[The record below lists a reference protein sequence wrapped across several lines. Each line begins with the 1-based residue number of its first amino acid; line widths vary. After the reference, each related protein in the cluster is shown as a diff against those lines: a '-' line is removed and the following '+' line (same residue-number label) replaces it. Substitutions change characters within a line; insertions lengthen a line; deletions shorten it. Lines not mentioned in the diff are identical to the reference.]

1 MLFAITDITRF
12 KSTAKQAINL
22 ANSKMN
28 SSLEQCVE
36 ITITVDPVEGDKLTF
51 TAINNSYGVKFYIPL
66 EGTNNVEGTCLIH
79 HTKLSLLLSKIPS
92 KTQYLKVSLTNNVLT
107 FSLLNLGSI
116 GESIWVDNVSF
127 INSDFLSEAKYNV
140 LDEDNTTLVPHLIA
154 VSDIAKTCDSSVI
167 GIKGDSK
174 ELCVSGKFGTT
185 GNNLFMSKLDS
196 IGNITFA
203 IKPSL
208 LNSTL
213 SFLGPSITIG
223 YNSNNKWLMFAS
235 DKGVVC
241 YKSLNSIT
249 NIEKTINNI
258 YGLDAGGCITVKR
271 SELDL
276 AISFHTE
283 GDYIN
288 LTSDKTN
295 TLLQVFSGSSK
306 EPAKLKP
313 ELYDG
318 DFVDVSLEVNH
329 LKQAL
334 QLTNN
339 SCVGITINQ
348 RVTVV
353 KGFEDTDI
361 VILVI
366 NSPDNG
372 AVETT
377 TIVYT
382 SVK

>member
-1 MLFAITDITRF
+1 MLFNITDVTRF
-12 KSTAKQAINL
+12 KATAKQAITL
-22 ANSKMN
+22 ANNKMN

-36 ITITVDPVEGDKLTF
+36 VTVTDGDLLTF
-51 TAINNSYGVKFYIPL
+51 TAINSSYGVKFTYPL
-66 EGTNNVEGTCLIH
+66 EGTTNVDGTCLIH
-79 HTKLSLLLSKIPS
+79 HSKLSLLLSKIPA
-92 KTQYLKVSLTNNVLT
+92 KTNYLKVSLANNVLN

-127 INSDFLSEAKYNV
+127 IGSDFLNESKYNV

-154 VSDIAKTCDSSVI
+154 VSDIAKSCDSSVI
-167 GIKGDSK
+167 GIKGDTK

-203 IKPSL
+203 IKPTL

-213 SFLGPSITIG
+213 SFLGPAITIG

-249 NIEKTINNI
+249 NIEKTINNMFA
-258 YGLDAGGCITVKR
+258 LDAGGCLTVKR

-276 AISFHTE
+276 AINFHTE

-295 TLLQVFSGSSK
+295 TMLQVFSGSSK

-318 DFVDVSLEVNH
+318 GFVDVSLEVNH

-334 QLTNN
+334 MLTNN
-339 SCVGITINQ
+339 SCPGITINQ

-372 AVETT
+372 AIETT
-377 TIVYT
+377 TVVYT

>member
-1 MLFAITDITRF
+1 MLFNITDVTRF
-12 KSTAKQAINL
+12 KATAKQAINL
-22 ANSKMN
+22 ANNKMN

-36 ITITVDPVEGDKLTF
+36 VTVKEGDLLTF
-51 TAINNSYGVKFYIPL
+51 TAINSSYGVKFNMPL
-66 EGTNNVEGTCLIH
+66 EGTSNVDGTCLIH
-79 HTKLSLLLSKIPS
+79 HSKLSLLLSKIPA
-92 KTQYLKVSLTNNVLT
+92 KTNYLKVNLANNVLN

-127 INSDFLSEAKYNV
+127 ISSDFLNEGKYNV
-140 LDEDNTTLVPHLIA
+140 LDEENTTLVSHLIA
-154 VSDIAKTCDSSVI
+154 VSDIAKSCDSSVI

-203 IKPSL
+203 IKPTL

-213 SFLGPSITIG
+213 SFLGPAITIG

-258 YGLDAGGCITVKR
+258 FALDAGGCLTVKR
-271 SELDL
+271 NELDL

-288 LTSDKTN
+288 LASDTATN
-295 TLLQVFSGSSK
+295 TMLQVFSTASK

-318 DFVDVSLEVNH
+318 GFVDVSLEVNH

-366 NSPDNG
+366 NSPDSG
-372 AVETT
+372 AIETT

>member
-1 MLFAITDITRF
+1 MLFAITDISRF
-12 KSTAKQAINL
+12 KATAKQAINL
-22 ANSKMN
+22 ANNKLN

-36 ITITVDPVEGDKLTF
+36 VTVKDGDLLVF
-51 TAINNSYGVKFYIPL
+51 TAINSSYGVKFNMPL
-66 EGTNNVEGTCLIH
+66 EGTTNVDGTCLIH
-79 HTKLSLLLSKIPS
+79 NSKLSLLLSKIPA
-92 KTQYLKVSLTNNVLT
+92 KTNYLKVSLNNNVLN

-116 GESIWVDNVSF
+116 GESIWIDNISF
-127 INSDFLSEAKYNV
+127 INSDFLNENKYNV

-154 VSDIAKTCDSSVI
+154 VSDIAKSCDSSVI
-167 GIKGDSK
+167 GIKGDTK

-258 YGLDAGGCITVKR
+258 YALDAGGCITVKR

-288 LTSDKTN
+288 LASDKTN
-295 TLLQVFSGSSK
+295 TMLQVFSSSSK

-318 DFVDVSLEVNH
+318 GFVDVSLEVNH

-366 NSPDNG
+366 NSPDSG
-372 AVETT
+372 AIETT

>member
-1 MLFAITDITRF
+1 MLFNITDVTRF
-12 KSTAKQAINL
+12 KATAKQAINL
-22 ANSKMN
+22 ANNKMN

-36 ITITVDPVEGDKLTF
+36 VTVMDGDLLTF
-51 TAINNSYGVKFYIPL
+51 TAINSSYGVKFTYPL
-66 EGTNNVEGTCLIH
+66 EGTTNVDGTCLIH
-79 HTKLSLLLSKIPS
+79 HSKLSLLLSKIPA
-92 KTQYLKVSLTNNVLT
+92 KTNYLKVSLANNVLN

-127 INSDFLSEAKYNV
+127 ISSDFLNESKYSV

-154 VSDIAKTCDSSVI
+154 VSDIAKSCDSSVI

-203 IKPSL
+203 IKPTL

-213 SFLGPSITIG
+213 SFLGPAITIG

-258 YGLDAGGCITVKR
+258 FALDAGGCLTVKR

-276 AISFHTE
+276 AINFHTE

-295 TLLQVFSGSSK
+295 TLLQVFSTASK

-318 DFVDVSLEVNH
+318 GFVDVSLEVNH

-361 VILVI
+361 VILII

-372 AVETT
+372 AIETT

>member
-12 KSTAKQAINL
+12 KATAKQAINL
-22 ANSKMN
+22 ANNKLN

-36 ITITVDPVEGDKLTF
+36 VTVKDGDLLVF
-51 TAINNSYGVKFYIPL
+51 TAINSSYGVKFNMPL
-66 EGTNNVEGTCLIH
+66 EGTNNVDGTCLIH
-79 HTKLSLLLSKIPS
+79 HSKLSLLLSKIPA
-92 KTQYLKVSLTNNVLT
+92 KTNYLKVSLANNVLN

-127 INSDFLSEAKYNV
+127 INSDFLDENKYNV
-140 LDEDNTTLVPHLIA
+140 LDEDNKTLIPHLIA
-154 VSDIAKTCDSSVI
+154 ISDIAKSCDSSVI
-167 GIKGDSK
+167 GIKGDTK
-174 ELCVSGKFGTT
+174 ELCISGKFGTT

-203 IKPSL
+203 IKPAL
-208 LNSTL
+208 LNNTL

-258 YGLDAGGCITVKR
+258 YALDAGGCITIKR

-276 AISFHTE
+276 AINFHTE

-288 LTSDKTN
+288 LASDIATN
-295 TLLQVFSGSSK
+295 TMLQVFSSSSK

-318 DFVDVSLEVNH
+318 GFIDVSLEVNH

-339 SCVGITINQ
+339 SCPGITINQ

-372 AVETT
+372 AIETT

>member
-1 MLFAITDITRF
+1 MLFNITDVTRF
-12 KSTAKQAINL
+12 KATAKQAITL
-22 ANSKMN
+22 ANNKMN

-36 ITITVDPVEGDKLTF
+36 VTVTDGDLLTF
-51 TAINNSYGVKFYIPL
+51 TAINSSYGVKFNMPL
-66 EGTNNVEGTCLIH
+66 EGTNNVDGTCLIH
-79 HTKLSLLLSKIPS
+79 HTKLSLLLSKIPA
-92 KTQYLKVSLTNNVLT
+92 KTNYLKVSLANNILN

-127 INSDFLSEAKYNV
+127 ISSDFLNEAKYNV
-140 LDEDNTTLVPHLIA
+140 LDEDNTTFVPHLIA
-154 VSDIAKTCDSSVI
+154 VSDIAKSCDSSVI

-203 IKPSL
+203 IKPTL
-208 LNSTL
+208 LTNIL
-213 SFLGPSITIG
+213 SFLGPSITVG

-258 YGLDAGGCITVKR
+258 FALDAGGCLTVKR

-276 AISFHTE
+276 AINFHTE

-295 TLLQVFSGSSK
+295 TMLQVFSSSSK

-318 DFVDVSLEVNH
+318 GFVDVSLEVNH

-366 NSPDNG
+366 NSPDSG
-372 AVETT
+372 AIETT